1 MNGKKMQVFVT
12 AKEASQLSN
21 SNEEGPVYYKTI
33 LLPVFDAYLTVQ
45 FRAMTMYFHNFKV
58 SPIYPMN
65 EGSYHREISDEQEK
79 SPMYTAGYN
88 NDRWND
94 SFWNA
99 VINKCVNYTVTNAVK
114 WI

>member
-79 SPMYTAGYN
+79 VQCIRQATIM
-88 NDRWND
+88 
-94 SFWNA
+94 
-99 VINKCVNYTVTNAVK
+99 TVERQFLERSH
-114 WI
+114 